1 MIRLFR
7 RGIRRGDEGAAM
19 LMVLG
24 VLFVTMLF
32 LLSSLAYALRSMAPT
47 RRDQDAKIA
56 LAAAQA
62 GIDEYVS
69 RLTANDNYWEQGNS
83 DTSNAAFST
92 SGQAIQGTNGAGAKY
107 TYQLLTTAS
116 DTAQTGQIKLK
127 VTGSSTAG
135 TGHDKVSRTLTATL
149 RPKGF
154 LSYVYLSD
162 VEVVDP
168 DIIGSS
174 SSCANYYYAGRSST
188 TGCSNIQWTSGDTV
202 NGPLHSNDA
211 LQINGSVNF
220 TNQTTESSW
229 PALNGTSSSTTWWG
243 TQSPPLSGYSP
254 AYAAAISLPVANT
267 TLLRYVAP
275 DVDGDATTPAGPGC
289 YYQGATKITFTGT
302 TMTVLSPGT
311 RNSSTPSRCYNIS
324 TPTTAQSGLAIP
336 PVIYVDAGTT
346 TCTTGQIGIPASGES
361 YSSGSSSAISWGSTS
376 SGVTTNYNCQ
386 RGSAYVSGTVDGQVN
401 VASKDDI
408 VVTGNLAVQDS
419 DSTDIVGLTA
429 GNCVWVYHPI
439 DSSGDNLY
447 STPRV
452 DTIEAA
458 ILSLRHSFI
467 VQNWNQGNPLAT
479 LNVTGAIAQKFR
491 GPVGTGSGT
500 SISTGYYKNYVYD
513 SRLAFL
519 QPPYFLKSDSSPWA
533 VSSLTDG

>member
-7 RGIRRGDEGAAM
+7 RGIRHDDEGAAM

-24 VLFVTMLF
+24 VLFVTTLF

-47 RRDQDAKIA
+47 RRDEDAKIA

-69 RLTANDNYWEQGNS
+69 RLTANDNYWQQGSS

-92 SGQAIQGTNGAGAKY
+92 AGQTIQGTSGAGAKY
-107 TYQLLTTAS
+107 KYQLLTTAS

-127 VTGSSTAG
+127 VTGTSTAG
-135 TGHDKVSRTLTATL
+135 TGHDSVSRTLTATL

-168 DIIGSS
+168 DIIGST
-174 SSCANYYYAGRSST
+174 SSCANYYYAGRSGTS
-188 TGCSNIQWTSGDTV
+188 GCSNIQWTSGDTV

-211 LQINGSVNF
+211 LQINGAVNF
-220 TNQTTESSW
+220 TDETTESSW
-229 PALNGTSSSTTWWG
+229 PALNGTTSSKTWWG
-243 TQSPPLSGYSP
+243 TQSPPLAGYSP
-254 AYAAAISLPVANT
+254 VYAPAISLPVANT
-267 TLLRYVAP
+267 TLLQYVAP
-275 DVDGDATTPAGPGC
+275 DVDGDTTTPAGPGC
-289 YYQGATKITFTGT
+289 YYQGATKITFSGT

-336 PVIYVDAGTT
+336 PVIYVDAGTV

-361 YSSGSSSAISWGSTS
+361 YTSGTSSAISWGSTS

-401 VASKDDI
+401 VAAKDDV
-408 VVTGNLAVQDS
+408 VVTGNLTVQDS
-419 DSTDIVGLTA
+419 GSTDIVGLTA

-439 DSSGDNLY
+439 NSSGDNLY

-513 SRLAFL
+513 SRLAVL
-519 QPPYFLKSDSSPWA
+519 QPPYFLKSDSSPWV